1 VDEKHSVKWTK
12 PMKKR
17 NLIVIVSVVV
27 VSVVLASCG
36 AYLLYLLY
44 DLYRPRTFYDTGISD
59 EEYIEITSQTL
70 EAQKFLEKYPNAT
83 IYVDRSGALAVDYR
97 VDNNMKNRYLRLR
110 IFIDWR
116 TNQPS
121 RKFIDCS
128 GTYIRKNLLEYLETE
143 KCFE

>member
-1 VDEKHSVKWTK
+1 
-12 PMKKR
+12 MKKR
-17 NLIVIVSVVV
+17 TLIIIVSLVAVSVVF
-27 VSVVLASCG
+27 VLCG
-36 AYLLYLLY
+36 FYLLY
-44 DLYRPRTFYDTGISD
+44 DLGRPRTFYDTGITD
-59 EEYIEITSQTL
+59 EEYIEIVSQTL

-97 VDNNMKNRYLRLR
+97 VTNNIKNRHLRLR
-110 IFIDWR
+110 IFIDWK

-121 RKFIDCS
+121 DKFIDCS

>member
-1 VDEKHSVKWTK
+1 
-12 PMKKR
+12 MKKR
-17 NLIVIVSVVV
+17 NLIVIVFIVV
-27 VSVVLASCG
+27 VSVVLALCG

-59 EEYIEITSQTL
+59 EEYIEITSRTL

-83 IYVDRSGALAVDYR
+83 IYVDRSGALAVDYG
-97 VDNNMKNRYLRLR
+97 VTNNIKNRRLRLR

-121 RKFIDCS
+121 DKFIDCS

-143 KCFE
+143 ECFG

>member
-1 VDEKHSVKWTK
+1 
-12 PMKKR
+12 MKKR
-17 NLIVIVSVVV
+17 YLIIIISVVA
-27 VSVVLASCG
+27 VSVVLVLCG
-36 AYLLYLLY
+36 FYRLY

-59 EEYIEITSQTL
+59 EEYIEIVSQTL

-83 IYVDRSGALAVDYR
+83 IFVERSGALAVDYR
-97 VDNNMKNRYLRLR
+97 KMYLRLR

-121 RKFIDCS
+121 DMFIDCS